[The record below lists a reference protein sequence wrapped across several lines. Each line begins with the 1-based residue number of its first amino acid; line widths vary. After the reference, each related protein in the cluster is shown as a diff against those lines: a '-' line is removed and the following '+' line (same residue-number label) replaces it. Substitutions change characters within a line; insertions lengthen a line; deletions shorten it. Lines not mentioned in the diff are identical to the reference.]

1 MIKDDAYFNEIIGE
15 LKSMGEWNLS
25 KLAKLIVDNDSE
37 LADKLSFYLESFIV
51 DDLVL
56 EMETL

>member
-1 MIKDDAYFNEIIGE
+1 MINDDAYFNEIIGE

-25 KLAKLIVDNDSE
+25 KLAKLIVDSDSE
-37 LADKLSFYLESFIV
+37 LADKLNFYLESFIV